1 MTIIGS
7 ECEYD
12 ESAITGRSDESLNM
26 TTNAGDVKHKKRR
39 RAIRTEERWQKNEGT
54 TTRHISRALAVAM
67 GTPILD
73 ENGGERTWTETQRND
88 L

>member
-39 RAIRTEERWQKNEGT
+39 RAIRTEE
-54 TTRHISRALAVAM
+54 
-67 GTPILD
+67 
-73 ENGGERTWTETQRND
+73 
-88 L
+88 